1 MTIFGRSEQ
10 KMKIVKLFIRRV
22 MLMVLF
28 LGAIGATFQSIS
40 GVKAESLLANT
51 NYGDEVDDEDSVID
65 HTVKKI
71 GLAFKF
77 LNNIASEKTLI
88 SSSEEVIGAPPKLE
102 EAFDW
107 GQYPKATVTATGY
120 TAGVESTGKNPG
132 HPEFGITYSGVKV
145 TRDLFSTVAADL
157 NVFPIGTI
165 LFIPGYGYGVV
176 ADKGGAIKGNK
187 VDLYYETVEDVYNNW
202 GKKTI
207 EVYVIEK
214 GDGKL
219 TEEDLRALNEDKAL
233 QVFRQQYTSSESK

>member
-1 MTIFGRSEQ
+1 
-10 KMKIVKLFIRRV
+10 MKIVKLFIRRV

-28 LGAIGATFQSIS
+28 IGALGATFQSIS

-51 NYGDEVDDEDSVID
+51 NFGDEVDDEDSVID
-65 HTVKKI
+65 HTVKQI

-77 LNNIASEKTLI
+77 LNNIASEETLI

-219 TEEDLRALNEDKAL
+219 TEEELRALNEDKAL

>member
-1 MTIFGRSEQ
+1 MTSFGRSEK

-28 LGAIGATFQSIS
+28 LGALGATFQSIS

-51 NYGDEVDDEDSVID
+51 NYGDEVDGKDSVID
-65 HTVKKI
+65 HTVKQI

-77 LNNIASEKTLI
+77 LNNIASEETLI

-165 LFIPGYGYGVV
+165 LFIHGYGYGVV

-187 VDLYYETVEDVYNNW
+187 VELYYETVEDVYNNW

-207 EVYVIEK
+207 EVYVVEK

-219 TEEDLRALNEDKAL
+219 TEEELRALNEDKAL
-233 QVFRQQYTSSESK
+233 QVFRQQYTSSERK

>member
-1 MTIFGRSEQ
+1 
-10 KMKIVKLFIRRV
+10 
-22 MLMVLF
+22 MVL
-28 LGAIGATFQSIS
+28 LIGALGATFQSIS

-51 NYGDEVDDEDSVID
+51 NYGDEVDAEDSVID
-65 HTVKKI
+65 HTVKQI

-77 LNNIASEKTLI
+77 LNNIASEETLI

-202 GKKTI
+202 GKKTL

-219 TEEDLRALNEDKAL
+219 TEEELRTLNEDKAL

>member
-1 MTIFGRSEQ
+1 MH
-10 KMKIVKLFIRRV
+10 KIKTWTKRV
-22 MLMVLF
+22 MMTMLVF
-28 LGAIGATFQSIS
+28 GALGTTFQGIS
-40 GVKAESLLANT
+40 GVKAESIVAKMDAD
-51 NYGDEVDDEDSVID
+51 YGNGSTKKDSVMD
-65 HTVKKI
+65 HTFKSI
-71 GLAFKF
+71 GVAFKF
-77 LNNIASEKTLI
+77 LKNIASEETKI
-88 SSSEEVIGAPPKLE
+88 SSSEEVMGSPPTLE

-107 GQYPKATVTATGY
+107 GKYPKTTVVATGY

-176 ADKGGAIKGNK
+176 ADKGGAIRGNE

-202 GKKTI
+202 GKKTV
-207 EVYVIEK
+207 EVYVVEK
-214 GDGKL
+214 GTGKL
-219 TEEDLRALNEDKAL
+219 TEEDLRALNEDKTL

>member
-1 MTIFGRSEQ
+1 MTSFGRSEK
-10 KMKIVKLFIRRV
+10 KMKIVKLLIRRV

-28 LGAIGATFQSIS
+28 IGALGATFQSIS

-51 NYGDEVDDEDSVID
+51 NYGDEVNAGDSVFD
-65 HTVKKI
+65 HTVKQI

-77 LNNIASEKTLI
+77 LNNIASEETLI

-202 GKKTI
+202 GKKTL

-214 GDGKL
+214 GNGKL
-219 TEEDLRALNEDKAL
+219 TEEELRTLNEDKAL

>member
-1 MTIFGRSEQ
+1 MTIFGRSEK
-10 KMKIVKLFIRRV
+10 KMKIVKWFIRRV

-28 LGAIGATFQSIS
+28 FGALGATFQSIS

-51 NYGDEVDDEDSVID
+51 NYGDEIEGDDSVID
-65 HTVKKI
+65 HTLKSI
-71 GLAFKF
+71 GVAFKF
-77 LNNIASEKTLI
+77 LNNIASEETLI

-219 TEEDLRALNEDKAL
+219 TEEELRALNEDKAL
-233 QVFRQQYTSSESK
+233 QVFRQQYTSSERK